1 MDGWKT
7 SFLLG
12 WPIFRGELLVSGRV
26 LFGSIRILLYAHRW
40 PTGVFPRVRGSCKSR
55 WNKSILIRRKKLK
68 RNYDAVVSESLR
80 SSIPALEGRDPLISG
95 LISKPSNSCSTTR
108 VISVSPFFRTPTLE
122 AGGRPKMPFEVSSKN
137 RLDVVFRV
145 DRRTSSNFHT
155 FETKNRRVYA
165 SFSYKPIF
173 TKLQKYYFLRGFR
186 NCRGSTRPGHEYYF
200 SIFFQPP
207 KKSQENHPPNTQ
219 NLSDREMIRW
229 HSKFDVKIRHD
240 FFSGIDGL
248 KSTSTFREVSGDKL
262 LREFLDLV

>member
-200 SIFFQPP
+200 FHFFPTTEKITGKSPTQHAKSIRSRDDSMAFQ
-207 KKSQENHPPNTQ
+207 
-219 NLSDREMIRW
+219 I
-229 HSKFDVKIRHD
+229 
-240 FFSGIDGL
+240 
-248 KSTSTFREVSGDKL
+248 
-262 LREFLDLV
+262 